1 MTSRTYRAI
10 FGTCPFATVAVAV
23 AAAVATVVVAVA
35 AVAVAAILMGSFA
48 FRLDS

>member
-10 FGTCPFATVAVAV
+10 FGTCPFATVAV